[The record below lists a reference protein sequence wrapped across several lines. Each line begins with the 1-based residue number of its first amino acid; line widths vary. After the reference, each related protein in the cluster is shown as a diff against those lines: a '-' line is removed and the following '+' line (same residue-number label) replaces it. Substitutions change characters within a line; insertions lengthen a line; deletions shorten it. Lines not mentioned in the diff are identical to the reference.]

1 MKIVIAGTVL
11 VASVAAFALEVRID
25 LPSPAAERDFAYHL
39 GKMGAASNVTVQV
52 TEHPYAIRNV
62 TDEAFRL
69 RVEGGRAWV
78 SGRSAAAVSHGLYE
92 LLRRMGCDWV
102 MPGEIGEV
110 IPACADPRPEDCDI
124 EEAPSFAVRC
134 PWYSGSPLKYRFANV
149 WSEYDVWKTR
159 NKLQVVR
166 DRHPLL
172 MVGGH
177 TWQEVIARNRKEFDA
192 HPEMYA
198 LVRQVDGSF
207 RRQGPQLET
216 THPRVTELFE
226 KYIRDQFAH
235 NKWPRDKQVCLSVG
249 PADGADFSESA
260 ETRAIGSGRI
270 DPMSGLEDQTDLMIE
285 LCNRLLRRL
294 GDEFPNL
301 HLGFYLYNCHADFPM
316 RYHPD
321 PRIVIVIADISYSR
335 MHSTLEPLPT
345 RIYYKD
351 IVDCWNRMPNVKFF
365 RGYNW
370 NLAENFLPYSKLKMW
385 ADDLP
390 MYHAMNVQ
398 GVYNEEI
405 DAWAT
410 LAASNYLEARLLWD
424 VKADPSAVLDE
435 FCRAAYGRGAEPM
448 AAYCRLLTARQSE
461 AREEAGSFHGM
472 HLVYDGKFVAEA
484 GRLFDAALAAAETEA
499 ERERIRVAR
508 FPLDQLGKFL
518 RLRERQF
525 AFDFKGA
532 LRLYEECVAERT
544 DMIDRRQGLVNFGA
558 VYMMERFLEKP
569 LRESAKYSTAPY
581 RMICALPDEMTT
593 GLDPWNRGEAMGF
606 ARADVKDANWL
617 KTKTYSMPWS
627 TQGLMSYALGSV
639 WYRVRLPEIDSDTV
653 GLLVGGADCV
663 VRVYANGSYVGMGHG
678 FATPFAFDL
687 TGLVHRGSDN
697 FLAIQVER
705 RGISEQGTGGLIYPS
720 FLFTGPRLAARAPKV
735 DVTERLLPGGAVEK
749 VR

>member
-1 MKIVIAGTVL
+1 MKKALAAIIVS
-11 VASVAAFALEVRID
+11 ASVAAFALEVEID
-25 LPSPAAERDFAYHL
+25 RPSPGAERDFAYHL
-39 GKMGAASNVTVQV
+39 GKMGATADVTVRV
-52 TEHPYAIRNV
+52 AEHPHAVRSAV
-62 TDEAFRL
+62 DESFRL
-69 RVEGGRAWV
+69 KVDGGKAWI

-110 IPACADPRPEDCDI
+110 IPQCADPRPADCDI
-124 EEAPSFAVRC
+124 EESPSFAVRC

-149 WSEYDVWKTR
+149 WAEYDVWKTR
-159 NKLQVVR
+159 HKLQT
-166 DRHPLL
+166 DRSHHPLL
-172 MVGGH
+172 MIGGH
-177 TWQEVIARNRKEFDA
+177 TWQDIISRNKAEFDA

-198 LVRQVDGSF
+198 LVRQVDGTF

-216 THPRVTELFE
+216 THPRVEELFVDF
-226 KYIRDQFAH
+226 IRDQFKR
-235 NKWPRDKQVCLSVG
+235 NKWPGDKKVCLSVG

-260 ETRAIGSGRI
+260 ETRAVGSGRI
-270 DPMSGLEDQTDLMIE
+270 DPMSGLEDQTDLMVE

-294 GDEFPNL
+294 EGEFPNL

-316 RYHPD
+316 RYRPD

-345 RIYYKD
+345 RIYYRE
-351 IVDCWNRMPNVKFF
+351 IAERWSGMPNVKFF

-398 GVYNEEI
+398 GLYNEEI

-410 LAASNYLEARLLWD
+410 LAASNYLEARLLWN
-424 VKADPSAVLDE
+424 VKEDPSAVLDE
-435 FCRAAYGRGAEPM
+435 FCRAAYGRGAGPM
-448 AAYCRLLTARQSE
+448 AAYCRMQTTRQSQ
-461 AREEAGSFHGM
+461 AREEAGSFYGM
-472 HLVYDGKFVAEA
+472 HLIYDGGFVAEA

-499 ERERIRVAR
+499 EKERVRIAR

-525 AFDFKGA
+525 AFDFEGA
-532 LRLYEECVAERT
+532 LRIYDECVAERAA
-544 DMIDRRQGLVNFGA
+544 MIDRRQGLVNFGA
-558 VYMMERFLEKP
+558 VYMLERFLEKP
-569 LRESAKYSTAPY
+569 LRESAKYSTAPH
-581 RMICALPDEMTT
+581 RMLCALPDEMTT
-593 GLDPWNRGEAMGF
+593 ALDPWNRGASMGF
-606 ARADVKDANWL
+606 ARADVKDSDWL

-627 TQGLMSYALGSV
+627 TQGLMPYAMGSV
-639 WYRVRLPEIDSDTV
+639 WYRIRLPEIDADTV

-663 VRVYANGSYVGMGHG
+663 VRVYANGSYAGMGQG

-687 TGLVHRGSDN
+687 TGLMHRGKGN

-705 RGISEQGTGGLIYPS
+705 RGVSEQGTGGLVYPS
-720 FLFTGPRLAARAPKV
+720 FLFTGPRLEKRMPNAGAV
-735 DVTERLLPGGAVEK
+735 ERLLPGGAVDA
-749 VR
+749 R